1 MHLGELS
8 WTQAGA
14 AFAEGAS
21 AIIPLGSIEEHG
33 PHVPMG
39 DYVVIDEIARRTAES
54 TRDLIVPT
62 MPFGY
67 SEYFRQYPGT
77 ITLRP
82 ETLANVVDDTIDCLI
97 QHKAR
102 RIVIFNGHAGNSP
115 ILELLTRR
123 VRRQIGLL
131 IPIVS
136 PLQVIQNPALIAKVY
151 GDGVQLGH
159 GGEPMGSIMM
169 ALRPGSVHM
178 DRASNFGRKQML
190 GMPTEGLGAIVFR
203 QARVFLPLDMRD
215 ITPESGSLSDPSLA
229 SPERGQALLD
239 FAVEYCA
246 EFMRWFR
253 TTDPWVEIDTTGT
266 KGGDLWIS

>member
-1 MHLGELS
+1 MHLGEMT
-8 WTQAGA
+8 WTQAGT
-14 AFAEGAS
+14 AFSGGAS

-39 DYVVIDEIARRTAES
+39 DYVVIDEIARRTAEA
-54 TRDLIVPT
+54 TGDLVVPT

-82 ETLANVVDDTIDCLI
+82 ETLTNVVGDTIDCLLR
-97 QHKAR
+97 HRAR

-115 ILELLTRR
+115 ILELVSRR
-123 VRRQIGLL
+123 ARRDIGLL

-136 PLQVIQNPALIAKVY
+136 PLQVIQNPTLIAKVY
-151 GDGVQLGH
+151 GEEVQLGH

-169 ALRPGSVHM
+169 ALRPGSVHI
-178 DRASNFGRKQML
+178 DRAASFGRKQVL
-190 GMPTEGLGAIVFR
+190 GMPTDGLGAIVFR

-215 ITPESGSLSDPSLA
+215 VTPESGSLSDPSLA
-229 SPERGQALLD
+229 SPDRGRALLD
-239 FAVEYCA
+239 FATEYCA

-253 TTDPWVEIDTTGT
+253 TVDPWVEADATMAT
-266 KGGDLWIS
+266 KGW